1 MAALLHSML
10 KKKNKKKVISQ
21 KDCFPAHKFVHGFLK
36 IVEKS
41 QNLCLWVI

>member
-10 KKKNKKKVISQ
+10 KKTKKKVISK